1 MFCKMQKGINCM
13 ETRKARISKID
24 TVLNMVS
31 RKLEIKFVIFIY
43 DDNCEHLEIN
53 FKEDDEQSW
62 NTLFSLMELYCEYMN
77 TFYSSMKMPYDYEN
91 HCNFDKI
98 QGLNICVLQ
107 GESHGIAFA
116 PPLISKWVVY
126 GVDGIYSEEEARE
139 ILIKQNQGK

>member
-1 MFCKMQKGINCM
+1 MQKGINCM

-107 GESHGIAFA
+107 GESHRIAFA

-126 GVDGIYSEEEARE
+126 GVDGIYAEEDARE